1 MVAIRRTLEEPHASA
16 FTFPTDAPESDGTLE
31 WCIAFI
37 GDGAFSMLMGE
48 FPTATRYGLPI
59 KVIICNN
66 GVLGQIPWEQMVL
79 GYPEHGVRW
88 ERPADY
94 APRAEACGG
103 LGLTVDKPGDVEAAV
118 SEAFAHAGPA
128 LVDVRV
134 NPDEPPMPAKIKYEQ
149 AKGFA
154 QSFLKG
160 QPRRAAIA
168 STVFRDG
175 IEQMKS

>member
-48 FPTATRYGLPI
+48 FLTATRYGLPI

-66 GVLGQIPWEQMVL
+66 GVLGQILWEQMVL

-160 QPRRAAIA
+160 QPRRAVIA